1 MKSASG
7 RQEVDEHDHR
17 QPRRQGVAASAGGQ
31 EGQAEQTPAVQSIEN
46 TEREGDPRD
55 DIGGNAFEKGED
67 KGDMAEEHEPD
78 PHQNR
83 MELAAGDLVVLE
95 ITEKKDEH
103 VGDDGRTE
111 DEEGHHGPGG
121 IVNERGLPAGRLNQ
135 LGLPAERRRCRC

>member
-1 MKSASG
+1 
-7 RQEVDEHDHR
+7 
-17 QPRRQGVAASAGGQ
+17 
-31 EGQAEQTPAVQSIEN
+31 
-46 TEREGDPRD
+46 
-55 DIGGNAFEKGED
+55 
-67 KGDMAEEHEPD
+67 MAEEHEPD

-121 IVNERGLPAGRLNQ
+121 IVNERVCPLAVSTSSGSRRKTPVQMLIRLMTTVVMNQ
-135 LGLPAERRRCRC
+135 KSWTALFLHPTYW